1 MVFSEAEQA
10 YLNDQPLGRLA
21 TLRPDGAPQ
30 VNPVGFRLNPDTGT
44 IDISGFTMST
54 SQKFRNVATDGRVSL
69 VVDDIAS
76 YDPWRVRCLEIRGTA
91 EAVPGPKAAEGNPDG
106 AIIRITP
113 TRVLSFGIDHPGQAP
128 HEMTTSNRDVDPD
141 EGSQVITQTR

>member
-10 YLNDQPLGRLA
+10 YLNSQPLGRLA
-21 TLRPDGAPQ
+21 TLRKDGTPQ

-44 IDISGFTMST
+44 IDIGGFTMST
-54 SQKFRNVATDGRVSL
+54 SQKFRNIAADGRVSF

-76 YDPWRVRCLEIRGTA
+76 RDPWRVRCVEIRGSA

-113 TRVLSFGIDHPGQAP
+113 ERVLSFGVDQTNQAP
-128 HEMTTSNRDVDPD
+128 HEMTTNNRDV
-141 EGSQVITQTR
+141 GKGAASNR